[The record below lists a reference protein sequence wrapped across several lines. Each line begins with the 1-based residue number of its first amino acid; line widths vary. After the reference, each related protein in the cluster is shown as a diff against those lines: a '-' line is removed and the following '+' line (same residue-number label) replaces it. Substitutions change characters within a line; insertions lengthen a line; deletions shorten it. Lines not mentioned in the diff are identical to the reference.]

1 MLWDTVLLV
10 GSLALIVAGTRFDAR
25 GPGYVGAFGLL
36 LFILIAG
43 FDLDDVTPEP
53 SVLGWPLLLLAAG
66 AVATAVSLVPGI
78 PLGPRR
84 REEAPG
90 QATTAGHEP
99 ASGGATAVHEPPPGQ
114 APPPPHEPPP
124 GRGTAPHEPPPERE
138 PPPGPPPASP
148 PPR

>member
-10 GSLALIVAGTRFDAR
+10 GSLALIFAGTRFDAR

-84 REEAPG
+84 REAPG

-99 ASGGATAVHEPPPGQ
+99 APGGATAVHEPPPGQ